1 MTVESPSTTANQ
13 KPGKDTFVAFVHGF
27 TGEGV
32 ATWGRFQ
39 DFLNDDANLTRCAFR
54 FWDYP
59 TELASNNLNPV
70 HLVKKL
76 FWEDDPNI
84 RTISHGLRT
93 LLTIE
98 AEGFERI
105 VLFAHSMGGLV
116 VQRFILDEIQTNRQ
130 ELLDRITEV
139 GFFGTP
145 SGGLLK
151 AGIGSWL
158 KNQLAD
164 MSVFSAFIQELRSD
178 WARLIDERRFD
189 PAFPLK
195 FRLTLV
201 AGMKDNFVPQSSSL
215 DPFPFDE
222 KEIIPGNHTTMLKPQ
237 VATDLVYR
245 LMKRRLTRGSL
256 TAEQWRQINGES
268 KEAVQ
273 LIKRIRAA
281 ADLGFTDDLEP
292 LANRLIAEHPSR
304 LPRVERE
311 LGLALL
317 NGELYQ
323 KAADLLSRYVEF
335 ELPDGSQ
342 PFASDAQAVQ
352 QLAIA
357 LSGAGDLV
365 GAVTRLTQLDPQVQ
379 DDSETQGILA
389 GRFKRRW
396 LKDRNAVSIG
406 RQALNIYRKAFASA
420 KAAADTDQAF
430 YNGINAAYLD
440 FALGGQDYKTIAEE
454 VRAISAAK
462 QDPDYWSTAT
472 LAEAQLLLA
481 KYDEAVESYQA
492 ARQQPHGP
500 RHWTSTG
507 QQALDIIERQC
518 NPPAAQVIVA
528 LFRDTK
534 QDYLATG
541 API

>member
-1 MTVESPSTTANQ
+1 MTVESPNTTAN
-13 KPGKDTFVAFVHGF
+13 KTGKDTLVVFVHGF

-39 DFLNDDANLTRCAFR
+39 EFLTNDASLSRCAFR

-59 TELASNNLNPV
+59 TELAANNLNPV

-76 FWEDDPNI
+76 FWEDDPNVS
-84 RTISHGLRT
+84 TISHGLRT
-93 LLTIE
+93 LLTVE
-98 AEGFERI
+98 AEGFDRI

-116 VQRFILDEIQTNRQ
+116 VQRFLLNEIQTNRQ
-130 ELLDRITEV
+130 QLLDRITEV

-145 SGGLLK
+145 SGGLAK
-151 AGIGSWL
+151 AGLGSWL

-164 MSVFSAFIQELRSD
+164 MSVFGAFIQDLRRD
-178 WARLIDERRFD
+178 WAVLIDERRFD
-189 PAFPLK
+189 PGFPLK

-237 VATDLVYR
+237 AAADLVYGV
-245 LMKRRLTRGSL
+245 MKRRLTRGNL
-256 TAEQWRQINGES
+256 TAEQWRQVNGES
-268 KEAVQ
+268 KEAVD

-281 ADLGFTDDLEP
+281 ADLGYTEDLKP
-292 LANRLIAEHPSR
+292 MADRLIADSPSR

-311 LGLALL
+311 LGLTLL
-317 NGELYQ
+317 NGELYRE
-323 KAADLLSRYVEF
+323 AAVLLSRYVEF
-335 ELPDGSQ
+335 QLPDGSQ

-365 GAVTRLTQLDPQVQ
+365 GAVSRLTQLDTQVQ
-379 DDSETQGILA
+379 DDPETQGILA

-396 LKDRNAVSIG
+396 LKDRNAVNIG
-406 RQALNIYRKAFASA
+406 AQALNIYRKAFASA
-420 KAAADTDQAF
+420 KATANTEEAF

-440 FALGGQDYKTIAEE
+440 FALGGQDYKSIAEE
-454 VRAISAAK
+454 VRAICEAIQA
-462 QDPDYWSTAT
+462 PDYWSVAT
-472 LAEAQLLLA
+472 LAEARLLLRQ
-481 KYDEAVESYQA
+481 YDAALKAYQG
-492 ARQQPHGP
+492 ARQQQHGP

-507 QQALDIIERQC
+507 QQALDIVERQG
-518 NPPAAQVIVA
+518 NPPATQDIVA
-528 LFRDTK
+528 LFRDIR
-534 QDYLATG
+534 QDYMATG
-541 API
+541 SPG

>member
-1 MTVESPSTTANQ
+1 MTGESANTTAN
-13 KPGKDTFVAFVHGF
+13 KTGKDTLVVFVHGF

-32 ATWGRFQ
+32 ATWGKFQ
-39 DFLNDDANLTRCAFR
+39 DFLNNDASLARCAFR

-59 TELASNNLNPV
+59 TELAANNLNPV
-70 HLVKKL
+70 ALVKKL
-76 FWEDDPNI
+76 FWEDDPNVT
-84 RTISHGLRT
+84 TISSGLRT
-93 LLTIE
+93 LLTVE
-98 AEGFERI
+98 AQGFDRI
-105 VLFAHSMGGLV
+105 ILFAHSMGGLV
-116 VQRFILDEIQTNRQ
+116 VQRFILNEIQSNRQ

-145 SGGLLK
+145 SGGLAK
-151 AGIGSWL
+151 AGLGSWL

-164 MSVFSAFIQELRSD
+164 MSVFGAFIHDLRRD
-178 WARLIDERRFD
+178 WSGLIDERRFD

-237 VATDLVYR
+237 ATTDLVYGV
-245 LMKRRLTRGSL
+245 MKRRLTRGNL
-256 TAEQWRQINGES
+256 TAEQWRQVNGET

-273 LIKRIRAA
+273 LMNRIRAA
-281 ADLGFTDDLEP
+281 SDLGYTEDLKP
-292 LANRLIAEHPSR
+292 LAQRLTADHPSR

-311 LGLALL
+311 LGLTLL
-317 NGELYQ
+317 NGELYRE
-323 KAADLLSRYVEF
+323 AADLLTRYIEF
-335 ELPDGSQ
+335 RLPDGSQ

-365 GAVTRLTQLDPQVQ
+365 GAVSRLSELDRQVQ
-379 DDSETQGILA
+379 DDPETQGILA

-396 LKDRNAVSIG
+396 LKNRNAVNIG
-406 RQALNIYRKAFASA
+406 AQALKIYREAFASA
-420 KAAADTDQAF
+420 KAASDDDQAY

-440 FALGGQDYKTIAEE
+440 FALGGQDYKSIAAE
-454 VRAISAAK
+454 VRAICDSI
-462 QDPDYWSTAT
+462 QPPDYWSVAT
-472 LAEAQLLLA
+472 LAEARLLLGE
-481 KYDEAVESYQA
+481 YDGSLKAYQA
-492 ARQQPHGP
+492 AREQPHGS

-507 QQALDIIERQC
+507 QQALDIVQRQG
-518 NPPAAQVIVA
+518 NPAAAQEIVA
-528 LFRDTK
+528 LFRDIK
-534 QDYLATG
+534 QDYMASRSQ
-541 API
+541 A